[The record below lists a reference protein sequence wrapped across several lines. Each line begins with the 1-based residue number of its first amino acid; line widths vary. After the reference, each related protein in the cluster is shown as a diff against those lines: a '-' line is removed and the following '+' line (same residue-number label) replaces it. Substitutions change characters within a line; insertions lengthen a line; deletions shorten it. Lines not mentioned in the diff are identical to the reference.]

1 VRTNDLD
8 EVGDNTHAT
17 FFEMMGNWSLGD
29 YFKKEAI
36 EWSYEL
42 LTNKDIGFVTQG
54 QKADVRIDSFPY
66 SEYGDIK
73 GKVLSIGSDA
83 LPPDQFNQYYRFPT
97 KIHLDQQFLSL
108 KEGHKMP
115 LQSGMGVTVNIKVN
129 ENRTVLSLFTELFT
143 KKVDSIKGVR

>member
-1 VRTNDLD
+1 MEPMLKIVPEDHLIA
-8 EVGDNTHAT
+8 EVN
-17 FFEMMGNWSLGD
+17 
-29 YFKKEAI
+29 I
-36 EWSYEL
+36 
-42 LTNKDIGFVTQG
+42 TNKDIGFVNKG
-54 QKADVRIDSFPY
+54 QRADIRIDSFPY

-73 GKVLSIGSDA
+73 GEVLSIGSDA

-97 KIHLDQQFLSL
+97 KIHLDQQFLQL
-108 KEGHKMP
+108 KGGEKMP